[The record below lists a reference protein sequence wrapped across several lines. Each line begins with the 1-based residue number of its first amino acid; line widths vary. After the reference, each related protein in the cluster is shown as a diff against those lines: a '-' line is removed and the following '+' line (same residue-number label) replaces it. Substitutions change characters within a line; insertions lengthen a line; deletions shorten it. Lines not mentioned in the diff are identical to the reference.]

1 MSNSGNAKSSC
12 ESREENVVVNSVKGS
27 REIEKHES
35 GNFLL
40 IAGKEDVVG
49 DAE

>member
-27 REIEKHES
+27 REIENNES
-35 GNFLL
+35 GDFLL
-40 IAGKEDVVG
+40 IAGG
-49 DAE
+49 CRW